1 MLLSSS
7 TLLAVV
13 CLVRDLR
20 STDSRRERVMSEVA
34 EPKKLVKD
42 LQNATTV
49 QVIRFLVYS
58 FHFIS
63 EPRNRK
69 EFLSYSCSR
78 KTFRSVKQS

>member
-1 MLLSSS
+1 
-7 TLLAVV
+7 
-13 CLVRDLR
+13 
-20 STDSRRERVMSEVA
+20 MSEVA
-34 EPKKLVKD
+34 ELKKLVKD
-42 LQNATTV
+42 LQSATTV

-78 KTFRSVKQS
+78 KTFRSTKQS